1 MLTSIVINKFKNLE
15 TIIFKEAIKSI
26 QIMYCIINSCTFKN
40 QFFLTSNIIT
50 FLFVYRG
57 STIQMGISYVSEIFF
72 FYNFV
77 FTIIPIVFMII
88 QRPAIYIDE
97 DVRQYLNVADMVIL
111 NIRTIV
117 FGGITSYL
125 IYSIQ
130 CQ

>member
-1 MLTSIVINKFKNLE
+1 MLTTIVINKFKNLE

-88 QRPAIYIDE
+88 QRPDIYIDE
-97 DVRQYLNVADMVIL
+97 DVKQYLNVADMVIL
-111 NIRTIV
+111 NIRTII

-125 IYSIQ
+125 IYSIE
-130 CQ
+130 CD

>member
-1 MLTSIVINKFKNLE
+1 MLTTIVINKFKNLE
-15 TIIFKEAIKSI
+15 AIIFKEAIKSI

-50 FLFVYRG
+50 FLLVYRG

-97 DVRQYLNVADMVIL
+97 DVKQYLNVADMVIL
-111 NIRTIV
+111 NIRTII

-125 IYSIQ
+125 IYSIE
-130 CQ
+130 CD